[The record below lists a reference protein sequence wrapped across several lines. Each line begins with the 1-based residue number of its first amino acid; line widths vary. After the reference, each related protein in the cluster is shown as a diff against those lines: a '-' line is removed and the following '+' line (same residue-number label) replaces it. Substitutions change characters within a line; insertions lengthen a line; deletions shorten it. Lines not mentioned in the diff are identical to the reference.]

1 MNRQKA
7 NISKAPVAAVI
18 DLPRA
23 LPDAIEMGAFL
34 KASVCVVSGNKALV
48 SETAGDLSSLEQ
60 IEHYDDLVRW
70 ARSELP
76 APKCVAHDL
85 HPNFY
90 TTTEAQALGART
102 LPVQHHH
109 AHTLA
114 TAWEHGVTGPVLGL
128 SLDGY
133 GMGPDQASWGGEL
146 LWVDGLEYRR
156 IGHLSEMAQPGGDIA
171 AREPWRMAAAAL
183 FALGRTDEIASRFAA
198 QPHAAM
204 MPQMLERGVNC
215 PETSSCGR
223 LFDAA
228 CGLAGL
234 RDVAEFEGQA
244 PMEFEALAEAP
255 EVMADGWKLEDGKL
269 NVLPLLDRLS
279 ALSPKEASNL
289 FHGTLIAAMTDWV
302 LQGRERTGA
311 ETVAFGGG
319 CFLNKVLTEGL
330 VKNLTNS
337 GMIVLQP
344 EKLSPGD
351 AGLSFGQ
358 AIAAGLDAENQ
369 GETPCA

>member
-1 MNRQKA
+1 VNRPA
-7 NISKAPVAAVI
+7 VNLTDAPVAAVI

-23 LPDAIEMGAFL
+23 LPDAIGMGAFL
-34 KASVCVVSGNKALV
+34 KATICTLSGNRAMV

-60 IEHYDDLVRW
+60 IEVYDNLLRW
-70 ARSELP
+70 ALEGMPNPR
-76 APKCVAHDL
+76 CVAHDM

-90 TTTEAQALGART
+90 TTTEALALDART

-114 TAWEHGVTGPVLGL
+114 TAWEHGHTEPVLGL

-146 LWVDGLEYRR
+146 LWVDGLDYRR
-156 IGHLSEMAQPGGDIA
+156 IGHLVELPQPGGDIA
-171 AREPWRMAAAAL
+171 AREPWRMASAAL
-183 FALGRTDEIASRFAA
+183 FALGRAGEIATRFGS

-204 MPQMLERGVNC
+204 MAQMLERGVNC

-228 CGLAGL
+228 CGLAGV

-244 PMEFEALAEAP
+244 PMEFEALADALDVLP
-255 EVMADGWKLEDGKL
+255 NGWELENGRL
-269 NVLPLLDRLS
+269 NLLPLLDRLS
-279 ALSPKEASNL
+279 SLSPTEASNL
-289 FHGTLIAAMTDWV
+289 FHGTLIAAMAYWV
-302 LQGRERTGA
+302 LQGRDITGINI
-311 ETVAFGGG
+311 VAFGGG

-330 VKNLTNS
+330 ASELENN
-337 GMIVLQP
+337 GMKVLQP
-344 EKLSPGD
+344 QKLSPGD

-358 AIAAGLDAENQ
+358 AIAAGLDAESQ
-369 GETPCA
+369 GESPCA